1 LERGFHHTAEL
12 LEPPPDLIPQISY
25 ADLLKIQE
33 HFKELVIKESGGL
46 FKPDE
51 MRVVDL
57 TVLREVNEVSM
68 PVPGMY
74 GVREW
79 AFTSRRLFLKGNHY
93 YRGSAYN
100 SKKII

>member
-1 LERGFHHTAEL
+1 LDGKAQRPMDIASERGFDHIAQL
-12 LEPPPDLIPQISY
+12 FEPPPDLIPHISY

-33 HFKELVIKESGGL
+33 HFLELVIEESRGM

-57 TVLREVNEVSM
+57 TVLREVKKVSM

-74 GVREW
+74 GVSICSLHRT
-79 AFTSRRLFLKGNHY
+79 AD
-93 YRGSAYN
+93 
-100 SKKII
+100 